1 MVFPPDENDDPDTGP
16 SVVNEKSVHE
26 PDEFDPDSLGP
37 SIPEAP
43 SAPEPPR
50 DGSASQVSGL
60 FWKLVVVF
68 NVALFG
74 LSVGPML
81 IYFEGQVDRGTQV
94 FLVGAIAFGYG
105 YFRYRRF
112 MNSREE
118 GDDSSDGD
126 GDGSDEGADGDD
138 PPSGTKPTEHNG

>member
-1 MVFPPDENDDPDTGP
+1 MVQIPDDDSDSGP
-16 SVVNEKSVHE
+16 SVINEKSVHE

-37 SIPEAP
+37 GIPEAP
-43 SAPEPPR
+43 SAPEPPQ
-50 DGSASQVSGL
+50 DGSASEATGL

-68 NVALFG
+68 NVALLG

-112 MNSREE
+112 MASRADT
-118 GDDSSDGD
+118 DDADDADDEAASDD
-126 GDGSDEGADGDD
+126 AA
-138 PPSGTKPTEHNG
+138 